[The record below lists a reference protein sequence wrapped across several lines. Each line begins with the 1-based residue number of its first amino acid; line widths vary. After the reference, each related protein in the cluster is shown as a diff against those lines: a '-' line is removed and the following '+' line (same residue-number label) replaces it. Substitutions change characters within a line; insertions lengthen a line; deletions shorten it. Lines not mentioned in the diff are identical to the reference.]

1 MPEEKTTVEIGREKY
16 RKKIPTMVKRYVTRM
31 KKKAAKPTETYG
43 AGLARAFGVDVDK
56 INPDLIETW
65 GTNTKEIGI
74 AKYEAKMKPELA
86 DKWHDNFKAVV
97 VTG

>member
-1 MPEEKTTVEIGREKY
+1 MATAVEIGREKY
-16 RKKIPTMVKRYVTRM
+16 RKKVPTMVERYKARM
-31 KKKAAKPTETYG
+31 AKKAAKPKETYG

-74 AKYEAKMKPELA
+74 AKYEAKVKPELA
-86 DKWHDNFKAVV
+86 DKWYGNFKAVV
-97 VTG
+97 VAE